1 MRRHVASRSI
11 GPALAIAVFGALLIA
26 GIAALTLE
34 RISYERGEAVKEA
47 TRMNSNLVLA
57 FEEHTLRSLRAA
69 DLALQLIAR
78 EVQRGG
84 RNVSLAALVAEGA
97 LDARLFAELA
107 VVDERGRV
115 VLSAGPAPALDLG
128 SGDLVAHHR
137 ANPGGG
143 LYIDAAAF
151 GLAGGAA
158 TIRLSRP
165 IANPDG
171 SLAGAALVGLAP
183 DYFSSFARRLDS
195 GRASVLPLAARGP
208 GESALLS
215 AARAARAGSLVT
227 SGADGIP
234 RYLSY
239 RVLEEFPLLVAI
251 DTGVEETLAPFRDR
265 QKSYVR
271 NAWLATLAVLLFAAS
286 LIAAWVILD
295 RSGEQFRQL
304 ASHIPEAFWMTDL
317 RNERALY
324 LSPAFRAISGLPRQP
339 LAEAWQAWKRL
350 IPPEDRARALAFYA
364 GAGEED
370 PEFEHRIVR
379 PDGAARWVRARA
391 FPVRDA
397 SGGRYRIAGTLEDV
411 TERRRAEDKLQH
423 EAQYD
428 SLTELPNRMVCRDRL
443 GQALVQARRKEWGA
457 AVLFID
463 LDRFKTV
470 NDMLGHAIGDAVLR
484 QTGQRLS
491 RCVRAGDTVARIGG
505 DEFAVVLAEIARA
518 DDAGAVAQKVIDA
531 MAPPMQLEGHEVF
544 VSVSVGIAAF
554 PADGADGETLMKN
567 ADAAMFKAKQV
578 GRASYQY
585 YTAQMNE
592 RAMEKLLLENDL
604 RRALER
610 DEFHLYYQP
619 KQDMKSGRIVGL
631 EALLRWEHP
640 RHGVMAPTQF
650 VPLLE
655 DSGLIVKVGDWVVR
669 AACRQIRDW
678 QEAGVPAVPVA
689 VNLSAKQFLHHD
701 LIGVIER
708 ALEVG
713 IEPRLLALEI
723 TESDVMQRPE
733 EVVAM
738 LHQVKARGI
747 AVAIDDFGTGYSSLA
762 YVKRLPVDALKI
774 DRSFV
779 TGLPEDADDA
789 SIARAVIAMAHSL
802 GLKVIAEGV
811 ETEAQRAFLAAQGC
825 DQLQGYLISRALGAA
840 ECAALLRA
848 NAAALAS
855 VAA

>member
-1 MRRHVASRSI
+1 
-11 GPALAIAVFGALLIA
+11 
-26 GIAALTLE
+26 
-34 RISYERGEAVKEA
+34 
-47 TRMNSNLVLA
+47 
-57 FEEHTLRSLRAA
+57 
-69 DLALQLIAR
+69 
-78 EVQRGG
+78 
-84 RNVSLAALVAEGA
+84 
-97 LDARLFAELA
+97 
-107 VVDERGRV
+107 
-115 VLSAGPAPALDLG
+115 
-128 SGDLVAHHR
+128 
-137 ANPGGG
+137 
-143 LYIDAAAF
+143 
-151 GLAGGAA
+151 
-158 TIRLSRP
+158 
-165 IANPDG
+165 
-171 SLAGAALVGLAP
+171 
-183 DYFSSFARRLDS
+183 
-195 GRASVLPLAARGP
+195 
-208 GESALLS
+208 
-215 AARAARAGSLVT
+215 
-227 SGADGIP
+227 
-234 RYLSY
+234 
-239 RVLEEFPLLVAI
+239 
-251 DTGVEETLAPFRDR
+251 
-265 QKSYVR
+265 
-271 NAWLATLAVLLFAAS
+271 
-286 LIAAWVILD
+286 
-295 RSGEQFRQL
+295 
-304 ASHIPEAFWMTDL
+304 MTDL

-443 GQALVQARRKEWGA
+443 GQALVQARRKAWGA